1 MKDETYAFISDV
13 KEKKVTARSARHTRT
28 HCGKGGRVRL
38 PSDNLSKKELMKMSG
53 ECKSYR
59 LNEPMTWAEF
69 KAMPNDIQIT
79 YIKLLRQKFDVPDGK
94 LAEMFGT
101 SKDGTSRRFKK
112 LGLNEGKTRKR
123 KNWDK
128 EGFFAWWHGVDQL
141 PTPVPEEPTEEPVI
155 EEVPVITSEEP
166 EVYVEDDL
174 PVEEQDC
181 AFTFVP
187 VEQCMAID
195 AENAALKARIDELL
209 KSNEE
214 LMAVH
219 EKDKQEITYLRNKC
233 DNYQVNA
240 RILEAQMDVVRLI
253 FGGKNN
259 G

>member
-1 MKDETYAFISDV
+1 
-13 KEKKVTARSARHTRT
+13 
-28 HCGKGGRVRL
+28 
-38 PSDNLSKKELMKMSG
+38 MSG

-59 LNEPMTWAEF
+59 LNSPMKWKEF
-69 KAMPNDIQIT
+69 KAMPDDIKIT
-79 YIKLLRQKFDVPDGK
+79 YIKLLQQKFNVPFVYIGK
-94 LAEMFGT
+94 MLGCAQNTISGEIIRLGL
-101 SKDGTSRRFKK
+101 SEGKNCKGRSKKWDKDGFY
-112 LGLNEGKTRKR
+112 
-123 KNWDK
+123 
-128 EGFFAWWHGVDQL
+128 AWMNGVDLL
-141 PTPVPEEPTEEPVI
+141 PTPVPEETTEEPVI
-155 EEVPVITSEEP
+155 EEVHVITSEEP

-219 EKDKQEITYLRNKC
+219 ENDRQEITYLRNKC

-240 RILEAQMDVVRLI
+240 RILEAQMEVVRLI